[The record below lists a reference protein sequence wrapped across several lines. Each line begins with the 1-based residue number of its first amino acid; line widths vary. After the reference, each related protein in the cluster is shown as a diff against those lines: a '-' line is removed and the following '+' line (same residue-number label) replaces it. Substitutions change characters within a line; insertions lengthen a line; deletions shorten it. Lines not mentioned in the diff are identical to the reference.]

1 VVDSICVKA
10 LRGTAAPFAPETS
23 GIVDEAEVEL
33 EEGPVV
39 PAVAPEDPED
49 AVVAEVDDEPD
60 ELAGAVAERT

>member
-1 VVDSICVKA
+1 M
-10 LRGTAAPFAPETS
+10 
-23 GIVDEAEVEL
+23 DEAEVEL

-49 AVVAEVDDEPD
+49 EVAAEVDDPLD